1 MIETTVNNLLATL
14 ILHKCLTR
22 TQALDI
28 AAKAGSA
35 SNYNTKIVEAK
46 KLGISF
52 IFKDTEGPLLGNDVV
67 WITSQGTT
75 KSSNCKSIW

>member
-1 MIETTVNNLLATL
+1 MIETTVGELLGTL
-14 ILHKCLTR
+14 VEHKLLTR
-22 TQALDI
+22 SQALGI
-28 AAKAGSA
+28 AVTAVSA
-35 SNYNTKIVEAK
+35 SNYDTKIIEAK

-52 IFKDTEGPLLGNDVV
+52 IFKDIEGPLLGNDVV